1 MEEVKI
7 NDDFGMPEFRKDF
20 KDLEFTDD
28 FMFCAALINNPDICR
43 ELAEMV
49 VGRKITKIV
58 HLQDQKAIRI
68 LPDGKGVRFDV
79 ALEGEDEICD
89 IEMQNV
95 IDLEVLAKRSRYYQ
109 SASDID
115 FLVKGKDYTKLK
127 KSYIIFMTTK
137 KLFADSDLH
146 MFRFRNFCAEDK
158 SIELGDETEKIFLT
172 TAGTAD
178 DITPEMEALMAYM
191 TEKETK
197 TDFTKRLDEAIEKIK
212 AGEGWRLEYFQL
224 KEKLDNSY
232 NAGKRSGKI
241 EGRKEGREEG
251 VDKTLA
257 VLDMID
263 SGVDDPVEI
272 SKEIGMP
279 QESVEKILES
289 RIKK

>member
-1 MEEVKI
+1 M
-7 NDDFGMPEFRKDF
+7 
-20 KDLEFTDD
+20 
-28 FMFCAALINNPDICR
+28 
-43 ELAEMV
+43 
-49 VGRKITKIV
+49 
-58 HLQDQKAIRI
+58 
-68 LPDGKGVRFDV
+68 
-79 ALEGEDEICD
+79 
-89 IEMQNV
+89 
-95 IDLEVLAKRSRYYQ
+95 
-109 SASDID
+109 
-115 FLVKGKDYTKLK
+115 
-127 KSYIIFMTTK
+127 
-137 KLFADSDLH
+137 
-146 MFRFRNFCAEDK
+146 
-158 SIELGDETEKIFLT
+158 
-172 TAGTAD
+172 
-178 DITPEMEALMAYM
+178 
-191 TEKETK
+191 K

-224 KEKLDNSY
+224 EEKLDNSY